1 MAGRFRKKPNRTIAA
16 LVCGTLASM
25 LPGCGYTQPDVQE
38 AKRLEAEHMRYFR
51 AWSAR
56 DDKCMNG
63 LVPDPDTVSSE
74 AFANAQKICEAY
86 VPYPPEAVAAEQR
99 YRIARDACWRAHPG
113 DNACP
118 EWHTNPV
125 TRSAIKLACAVRR
138 PFRTASVSTSFG
150 GSR

>member
-1 MAGRFRKKPNRTIAA
+1 
-16 LVCGTLASM
+16 M

-118 EWHTNPV
+118 EWHNQPGYSQCHQAGV
-125 TRSAIKLACAVRR
+125 RSTQALSDCIRQHVIRR
-138 PFRTASVSTSFG
+138 
-150 GSR
+150 